1 MTKPRRSPSL
11 RTTRQSTLSLLVG
24 RAWGTAF
31 AAAPIALLAGAVH
44 AQDGQAPQIEQVLV
58 TGARTLEEAPY
69 MGGGVARRGGVG
81 VLGAADIMDTPFSTT
96 NYTSQLLEDQQART
110 LADAV
115 VNEASVR
122 VQTSTS
128 GFSDDFQI
136 RGFSVGSGDVGINGL
151 YGLSSGNR
159 MPAALMERVEVL
171 KGPGTL
177 MYGISPGGSVGGNI
191 NIVTKRAGDQPLTRV
206 TGTFESKSIFGA
218 HVDVGRRFGAA
229 GEWGVRF
236 NGVYRKGDNTLDDSQ
251 VEFGLAALAL
261 DYRSSK
267 LRWVVDAYAQRED
280 TDGFRGQSGF
290 RPNVT
295 RIPDAPSGRRA
306 MYPGV
311 ELTMRDSTISSRLE
325 YDIAPNVMLYAA
337 AGYHYGASEQ
347 DFPSARGQDAIDM
360 AGNLRISNAWY
371 DAANRNKTGEVGA
384 RATFEALGVKHL
396 VSVSASRLEQESG
409 SFFLAAPAGTA
420 VSSNIY
426 HPVALRA
433 MTGERL
439 SPTKTSGTELSSVAL
454 TDTLSFLDNR
464 LLVTGGVRKQK
475 VVAKN
480 FTPAGVGTT
489 SYDESATSPLV
500 GVVVKPMANVSV
512 YGNFTSGLTR
522 GQAAPATSANF
533 GEVFAPYK
541 SKQYEAGVK
550 VEQGK
555 LLTGISVFQIDRP
568 NAVTDP
574 ITTIYSMDGNQR
586 NRGLELSVMGEV
598 VRNLRLMASATFYD
612 AELQHTAGGINEG
625 NDANGVPKRAL
636 SAGLDW
642 DLDAVPGLSFNAR
655 AIHTSDIPFN
665 AANTLFLPSWTRFDI
680 GARYRTSMM
689 GRPVILRASVENV
702 ADKAYWLANG
712 TFASAA
718 ASRTALV
725 SAQFD
730 F

>member
-1 MTKPRRSPSL
+1 MN
-11 RTTRQSTLSLLVG
+11 
-24 RAWGTAF
+24 
-31 AAAPIALLAGAVH
+31 
-44 AQDGQAPQIEQVLV
+44 
-58 TGARTLEEAPY
+58 
-69 MGGGVARRGGVG
+69 GGVARRGGLG
-81 VLGAADIMDTPFSTT
+81 VLGAGDIMDSPFSTT

-136 RGFSVGSGDVGINGL
+136 RGFNVGSGDVGVNGL

-159 MPAALMERVEVL
+159 MPAAMMERVEVL

-177 MYGISPGGSVGGNI
+177 MYGISPGGSIGGNI
-191 NIVTKRAGDQPLTRV
+191 NIVTKRAGDEPLTRV

-218 HVDVGRRFGAA
+218 HVDVGRRFGDA

-236 NGVYRKGDNTLDDSQ
+236 NGVYRKGDNTLDASQ
-251 VEFGLAALAL
+251 TEFGLAALAL
-261 DYRSSK
+261 DYRSST

-280 TDGFRGQSGF
+280 TDGFRGQSSF

-295 RIPDAPSGRRA
+295 RIPAAPSGRRA

-311 ELTMRDSTISSRLE
+311 ELTMRDSTVSSRIE
-325 YDIAPNVMLYAA
+325 YDLAPNLMLYAA

-371 DAANRNKTGEVGA
+371 DAATRNKTAEVGA
-384 RATFEALGVKHL
+384 RATVEGLGVKHL
-396 VSVSASRLEQESG
+396 FTVSASRLEQETG
-409 SFFLAAPAGTA
+409 SFYLSAPAATA
-420 VSSNIY
+420 VNSNIY
-426 HPVALRA
+426 HPVALPV
-433 MTGERL
+433 MSGERQ

-454 TDTLSFLDNR
+454 TDTLSFLDDR

-475 VVAKN
+475 VVARN
-480 FTPAGVGTT
+480 FTPAGVRTT

-500 GVVVKPMANVSV
+500 GIVVKPMANVSV

-522 GQAAPATSANF
+522 GSTAPLGTANV

-550 VEQGK
+550 LEQGK
-555 LLTGISVFQIDRP
+555 LLSGISVFQIDRP

-574 ITTIYSMDGNQR
+574 VTTIYSMDGNQR

-612 AELQHTAGGINEG
+612 AELQKTAGGVNEG

-642 DLDAVPGLSFNAR
+642 DLDGVPGLSFNAR

-665 AANTLFLPSWTRFDI
+665 AANTLHLPSWTRFDI
-680 GARYRTSMM
+680 GARYRTSVM
-689 GRPVILRASVENV
+689 GKPAILRASVENV

-712 TFASAA
+712 TFATAA
-718 ASRTALV
+718 AARTALV